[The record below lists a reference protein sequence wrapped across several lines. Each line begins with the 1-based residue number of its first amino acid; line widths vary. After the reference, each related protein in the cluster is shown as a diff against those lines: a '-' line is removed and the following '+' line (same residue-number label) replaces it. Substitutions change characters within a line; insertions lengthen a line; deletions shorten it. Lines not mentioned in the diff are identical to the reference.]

1 MFLVPFLFIII
12 CSEAEVS
19 LFRYVL
25 YLCPGAVYIPPD
37 VAELSAGDAVKV
49 ELDPDLFKIAQ
60 DDHGGW
66 NDLMAEVYTQ
76 LVVYMRCKREAKG
89 WIPCDC
95 PVFFFLFKLT
105 C

>member
-1 MFLVPFLFIII
+1 M
-12 CSEAEVS
+12 
-19 LFRYVL
+19 L
-25 YLCPGAVYIPPD
+25 YSCPGAVYIPPD

-60 DDHGGW
+60 DEHGGW

-76 LVVYMRCKREAKG
+76 LVVYMRCKREAMG
-89 WIPCDC
+89 SIPCDY
-95 PVFFFLFKLT
+95 PDFSLFKLT